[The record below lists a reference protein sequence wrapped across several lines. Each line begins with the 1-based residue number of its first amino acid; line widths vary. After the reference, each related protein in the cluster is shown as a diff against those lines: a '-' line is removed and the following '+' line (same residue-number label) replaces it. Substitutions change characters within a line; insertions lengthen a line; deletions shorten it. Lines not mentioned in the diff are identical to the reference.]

1 MLINPEEINN
11 ILKLAETRAI
21 NKGKKYYE
29 QNRVLILESNI
40 KNEKEFSYETA
51 VSDTDALNYIVN
63 VDIQDGKINSKCD
76 CKEHLNSGALCS
88 HIIASLFDAYIEPD
102 KYKNF
107 KNTTKFKSSEK
118 SNEKLKIKKY
128 APIDLNKQ
136 QICNSIQKIL
146 NLDEDVLLLLYKLIM
161 DLFNKGKYEIIVSS
175 LKNYISFDK
184 NLKIKV
190 LDVIKEDPK
199 YKINVSKSD
208 FGYDINIDLKEEK
221 FFIDN
226 NNLYYIKNDEIFE
239 CSKEFTIN
247 ILPILVY
254 LLYKKDN
261 VISIDSK
268 NINQYYKYVLSY
280 IDKITKITFDKE
292 ILEEYNK
299 YKLSVDIFLDVDEQ
313 SNIIAD
319 IKYKYGENELE
330 MFSNEHSNLRNA
342 LEEKSIEKILYE
354 LGFTVDYNLKK
365 IYMSNDDAKFNFLN
379 EGINILNS
387 KYNVYIANNLKNK
400 KVINPQKLD
409 LNIRLISDLI
419 EVDFNEFDISAKEL
433 KKILESYKMKKKY
446 YKLENGDYLNI
457 ENKIISKF
465 VSNIKDIVD
474 FKEDKIKI
482 SKNRALYLNSILLND
497 TDYNIKT
504 CKEFNKI
511 LSKIEEFK
519 VNEYD
524 LPEEL
529 NAKLRNYQVSGYN
542 WMMSLKENNFNGV
555 LADDMGLGKTLQV
568 IAVLQNA
575 KNNKEKTSIVVC
587 PSSLYLNWQKEIEKF
602 SSNLTS
608 LTIYGNAKKRNELIK
623 QISNYDVIITSY
635 DILKR
640 DIEKYLKYEFN
651 YIIADEA
658 QYIKNNN
665 TQNAKAIKLLKSKNK
680 LALTGTP
687 MENSLSE
694 LWSIFD
700 FIMPG
705 YLFSYTKFKEK
716 FEKPIMLDG
725 NNHKS
730 EILNNMISP
739 FLLRR
744 IKSEVLKDLPTKN
757 ETIIYNVMNNEQ
769 QKVYDSYLLE
779 AKKEIREELANLGV
793 AKSQMKILSI
803 ITRLRQICCHPKLF
817 INNYDG
823 KSAKLEQCIELIKD
837 MIESNHKILLFSGFT
852 SMFEIIEKE
861 LNNNSIKFFKLDGK
875 TKTDVRMELVDKFN
889 SDTDTKVF
897 LVSLKAGG
905 VGLNLIGADI
915 VMHFDPWWNLSL
927 ENQATDRTYRI
938 GQKKNVQVF
947 KYITENSIEEKIQ
960 KMQIN
965 KKNIVDLIIKDGEN
979 FINKLNIDEI
989 LNLISKD

>member
-63 VDIQDGKINSKCD
+63 VDRQDGKINSKCD

-161 DLFNKGKYEIIVSS
+161 DLFNKGKYEIIVSA

-199 YKINVSKSD
+199 YKIKVGKSD
-208 FGYDINIDLKEEK
+208 FGYDINIDLKEEE

-247 ILPILVY
+247 ILPLLVY

-280 IDKITKITFDKE
+280 IDKVAKITFDKE

-299 YKLSVDIFLDVDEQ
+299 YKLSVDIFLDLDEQ

-319 IKYKYGENELE
+319 IKYKYGENEFE
-330 MFSNEHSNLRNA
+330 IFSNEHSNLRNA
-342 LEEKSIEKILYE
+342 LEEKSIEKIFYE

-409 LNIRLISDLI
+409 VNIRLISDLI

-504 CKEFNKI
+504 SKEFNKI

-524 LPEEL
+524 LPEGL

-608 LTIYGNAKKRNELIK
+608 LTIYGNARKRNELIK

-651 YIIADEA
+651 YIVADEA

-705 YLFSYTKFKEK
+705 YLFSYAKFKEK

-861 LNNNSIKFFKLDGK
+861 LKDNSIKFFKLDGK

-905 VGLNLIGADI
+905 VGLNLIGADV

>member
-199 YKINVSKSD
+199 YKLNVSKSD

-247 ILPILVY
+247 MLPLLVY

-261 VISIDSK
+261 VISVDSK

-280 IDKITKITFDKE
+280 IDKVTKINFDKE

-299 YKLSVDIFLDVDEQ
+299 YKLSVDIFLDLDEQ

-319 IKYKYGENELE
+319 IKYKYGENEFE
-330 MFSNEHSNLRNA
+330 IFSNEHSNLRNS

-354 LGFTVDYNLKK
+354 LGFAVDYNLKK

-409 LNIRLISDLI
+409 VNIRLISDLI

-504 CKEFNKI
+504 SKEFNKI

-524 LPEEL
+524 LPEGL

-542 WMMSLKENNFNGV
+542 WMMSLKENNFNGI

-608 LTIYGNAKKRNELIK
+608 LTIYGNARKRNELIK

-651 YIIADEA
+651 YIVADEA

-744 IKSEVLKDLPTKN
+744 IKSEVLKDLPIKN

-793 AKSQMKILSI
+793 AKSQIKILSI

-905 VGLNLIGADI
+905 VGLNLIGADV

-979 FINKLNIDEI
+979 FINKLNMDEV
-989 LNLISKD
+989 LKLFE